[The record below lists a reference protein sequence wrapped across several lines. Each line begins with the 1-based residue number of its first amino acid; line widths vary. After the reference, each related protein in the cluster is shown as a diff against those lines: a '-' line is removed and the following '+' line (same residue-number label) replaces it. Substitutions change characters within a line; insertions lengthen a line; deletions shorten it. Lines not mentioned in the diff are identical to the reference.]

1 VFSTPIVI
9 GSFLTYLLMLLGWYI
24 HRPRVLHVGAMAIC
38 MVYDLCVPFYLY
50 HTRNWMHLL
59 IDKGMILDFLLWMHI
74 GLDIM
79 LFVMYFMQV
88 RVGLQVWQGV
98 PGVRDLHRQQG
109 KVILVVRI
117 LVVLSGAL
125 LAPK

>member
-1 VFSTPIVI
+1 
-9 GSFLTYLLMLLGWYI
+9 
-24 HRPRVLHVGAMAIC
+24 
-38 MVYDLCVPFYLY
+38 
-50 HTRNWMHLL
+50 MHLL

-74 GLDIM
+74 GLYIM
-79 LFVMYFMQV
+79 LFVMYYMQI
-88 RVGLQVWQGV
+88 RAGLQVWRGV
-98 PGVRDLHRQQG
+98 PGMRDMHRQQG